1 MVQRDRL
8 AVDQTV
14 AASGAP
20 GSLADPGAPGSGGPA
35 ASEPQA
41 GLTVVAVL
49 RWLRRVAGIVP
60 FGIYVTLGLVIPMI
74 AVAIGAF
81 QKPNGGFTTDNIK
94 TATHG
99 VYLHGFEQSIILS
112 AITAILPGIFGLLIA
127 YAIFTAKR
135 GNVLRRV
142 AITASGVFANFGGVP
157 LAFLFIATIGSSGL
171 VTQWLSDL
179 GFNPYDHGFNLYD
192 LGGVAIVYMY
202 FQIPLMVLV
211 ILPALEGL
219 RPAWREAAEN
229 LGART
234 WEYWRHVGGPVL
246 LPSFLGCVLLLF
258 GSALAAYATAEALT
272 SGAIPLTSIQ
282 IGSFLN
288 GNVIPGQENVGKALG
303 LGLVVIIAVAMV
315 FYVLLQRRAA
325 KWLR

>member
-20 GSLADPGAPGSGGPA
+20 KTPGSLADPGVSGSPLSKGPA
-35 ASEPQA
+35 ASGPRVQ
-41 GLTVVAVL
+41 LTGVAVL
-49 RWLRRVAGIVP
+49 RWLRRAAGIVP
-60 FGIYVTLGLVIPMI
+60 FGAYVALGLVIPMI

-81 QKPNGGFTTDNIK
+81 QKPNGGGFTTDNFKI
-94 TATHG
+94 ATHG

-112 AITAILPGIFGLLIA
+112 VITAILPGIFGLLIA

-135 GNVLRRV
+135 GTILRQV

-171 VTQWLSDL
+171 VTQWLTDL
-179 GFNPYDHGFNLYD
+179 DFNPYNHGFTLYNL
-192 LGGVAIVYMY
+192 LGVAIVYMY

-219 RPAWREAAEN
+219 RPAWREAAEH

-234 WEYWRHVGGPVL
+234 WQYWRHVGGPVL

-258 GSALAAYATAEALT
+258 GSALSAYATAEALT
-272 SGAIPLTSIQ
+272 SGTIPLTSIQ
-282 IGSFLN
+282 IGS
-288 GNVIPGQENVGKALG
+288 PGSRPWARSSARPASPTRCGCRSG
-303 LGLVVIIAVAMV
+303 S
-315 FYVLLQRRAA
+315 RSSPP
-325 KWLR
+325 

>member
-1 MVQRDRL
+1 
-8 AVDQTV
+8 VDQTV

-20 GSLADPGAPGSGGPA
+20 GSLADPGASGSGPA
-35 ASEPQA
+35 REPRRA
-41 GLTVVAVL
+41 ARLTVPGAL

-60 FGIYVTLGLVIPMI
+60 FGVYVTLGLVIPMI

-81 QKPNGGFTTDNIK
+81 QKPNGGFTMDNIK

-99 VYLHGFEQSIILS
+99 VYLHGFEQSIVL
-112 AITAILPGIFGLLIA
+112 AVITAILPGIFGLLIA

-135 GNVLRRV
+135 GNVLRQIS
-142 AITASGVFANFGGVP
+142 ITASGVFANFGGVP

-171 VTQWLSDL
+171 VTQWLADL

-234 WEYWRHVGGPVL
+234 WQYWRHVGGPVL

-315 FYVLLQRRAA
+315 FYVMLQRRAA
-325 KWLR
+325 RWLQ